1 MRKIRSLNN
10 AIFAR
15 IVDAHAPWIIPTLAR
30 FTFAATLLWFF
41 WYSALTKI
49 GEGFFGFLNPTAGA
63 FAGVLPWRAEA
74 VGFDPAQYTF
84 LDTAVVVLGM
94 WAEFVLPFLVVIG
107 LFTRAAS
114 LAMIGFVTVLTLVD
128 IFGHKVEP
136 ATIGKWFDGGA
147 GSVIL
152 DQRLFWLLLLVTL
165 VLKGAGAISVDRLFR
180 IT

>member
-1 MRKIRSLNN
+1 MFRIRSLNN
-10 AIFAR
+10 AIFSR
-15 IVDAHAPWIIPTLAR
+15 VTDAKAAWIIPTLAR
-30 FTFAATLLWFF
+30 FTFAASLLWFF

-49 GEGFFGFLNPTAGA
+49 GEGPFGFLNPTAGA
-63 FAGVLPWRAEA
+63 FAGILPWRAAA
-74 VGFDPAQYTF
+74 VGYDPSQYNL
-84 LDTAVVVLGM
+84 LDTVIVLLGM
-94 WAEFVLPFLVVIG
+94 WAEFALPLLIVIG

-114 LAMIGFVTVLTLVD
+114 IAMIGFVAVLSLVD
-128 IFGHKVEP
+128 VYGHKVEP

-165 VLKGAGAISVDRLFR
+165 ILKGAGPISLDRLFK

>member
-1 MRKIRSLNN
+1 MRKLNN
-10 AIFAR
+10 MVFGMFGPR
-15 IVDAHAPWIIPTLAR
+15 VEDWILPTLAR

-49 GEGFFGFLNPTAGA
+49 GPGFFGFLNPTPGA
-63 FAGVLPWRAEA
+63 FAGILPWRAEA
-74 VGFDPAQYTF
+74 VGFDPSRYNF
-84 LDTAVVVLGM
+84 LDTAIVLLGM
-94 WAEFVLPFLVVIG
+94 WAEFALPFLIVVG
-107 LFTRAAS
+107 LFIRAAS
-114 LAMIGFVTVLTLVD
+114 LAMIGFVLVLSLVD

-136 ATIGKWFDGGA
+136 TTIGAWFDGGA

-165 VLKGAGAISVDRLFR
+165 ILKGAGPLSMDRLFK